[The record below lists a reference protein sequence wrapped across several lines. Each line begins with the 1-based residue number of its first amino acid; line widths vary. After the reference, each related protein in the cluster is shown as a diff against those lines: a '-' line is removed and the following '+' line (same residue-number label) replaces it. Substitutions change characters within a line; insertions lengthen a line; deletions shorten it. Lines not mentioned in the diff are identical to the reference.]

1 MVASNDGY
9 LERFSLFLPNTSQ
22 VGYPRRAAAGVSGSA
37 NGKRSMAAIC
47 GAKSRANLECAFRDD
62 AGGGG
67 GRDRRRGGE
76 RSVEGK

>member
-9 LERFSLFLPNTSQ
+9 LERSSLFLPNTSQ
-22 VGYPRRAAAGVSGSA
+22 VGYPRAGVSGSA

-67 GRDRRRGGE
+67 RDRRRGEE